1 MDLSILA
8 IILLGIVVLWRV
20 VPAVARLL
28 AQRRRPLL
36 RSPRQTSNGTPSAPV
51 APSAA
56 SSAGPSVRADRA
68 PEPVARAFP
77 VAGLGGGHD
86 AAHALEGRLRC
97 LAGVSGVYVSAR
109 TALAYVDFLPAVVTE
124 EQLAQAIQHAGY
136 QVSDASRRF
145 DWRHVPQTYEG
156 GTA

>member
-1 MDLSILA
+1 MDISLLA

-28 AQRRRPLL
+28 ARRRRPLL
-36 RSPRQTSNGTPSAPV
+36 RSPAAASAGAPPAPV

-56 SSAGPSVRADRA
+56 ISAGPSVRADRA
-68 PEPVARAFP
+68 AEPTARAFP
-77 VAGLGGGHD
+77 VDGLGAGD
-86 AAHALEGRLRC
+86 AAARALEGRLRC
-97 LAGVSGVYVSAR
+97 LAGVTGVYVSAR
-109 TALAYVDFLPAVVTE
+109 TALAYLDFLPAVVTE

-145 DWRHVPQTYEG
+145 DWRHVPQTY
-156 GTA
+156 